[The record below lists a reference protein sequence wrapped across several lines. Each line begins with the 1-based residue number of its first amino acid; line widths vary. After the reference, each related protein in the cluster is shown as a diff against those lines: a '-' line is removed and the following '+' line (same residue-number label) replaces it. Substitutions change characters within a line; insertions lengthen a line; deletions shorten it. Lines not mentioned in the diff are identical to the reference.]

1 MKKPVLHAIA
11 LAAALILQPAVASAA
26 ETITVY
32 KDAT

>member
-1 MKKPVLHAIA
+1 MKSVLHAIM
-11 LAAALILQPAVASAA
+11 LAAALMLQPALASAA